1 MSLAAPAACRLQT
14 TYLGLDLSSPV
25 IVGAS
30 PLAED
35 IDALRR
41 LEEQGA
47 GAVVMPSLFEEQYIV
62 DREALSAHTEPHF
75 WNSPEAGSY
84 LPQADDFAFRPDRY
98 FDQVRAAK
106 DALDIPVI
114 ASINGTTAGGWLD
127 YALDIQS
134 AGADALELNVYRVPA
149 DDLRSGLDVE
159 LELYELVRAVRA
171 RLHIPFAVKL
181 SPFFTVLPQVIGN
194 LASRGAQ
201 GVVLFNRFLQPDFDI
216 ETLEVVSRAQLSSP
230 SDLLLRLRW
239 LALLHGRYPL
249 SLALSGGIHRAEDI
263 VKGIMAGADTVQV
276 VSYLLRHGVESFAGL
291 MAGFC
296 RWLETHG
303 VDDIADMRGC
313 LSLGRCPDPS
323 AFERAHYMK
332 VLQGWKS

>member
-14 TYLGLDLSSPV
+14 TYLGLALSSPV

-35 IDALRR
+35 IGALRR
-41 LEEQGA
+41 LEDQGA
-47 GAVVMPSLFEEQYIV
+47 GALVMHSLFEEQYIV

-332 VLQGWKS
+332 VLQGWKA